1 MSIFLNKVGS
11 ATSNTASEIPAFD
24 PASDRL
30 FVVAASKVDIYSV
43 SNKGVLAKVGEL
55 APGFTSAAGT
65 TISPNSVAIKNGLV
79 AVAYDVRDTAA
90 PNTIQKG
97 RVSFFRAADG
107 AFLNSVEVGFL
118 PDMLTFTPDGTKVLV
133 ANEGEPNENFS
144 NDPVG
149 SVSVISINSLNLAGG
164 TIAATVQDA
173 GFASF
178 NDQITQLRADGLR
191 IVGGPTGTTTTVAQ
205 DVEPEYIAVSADGL
219 TAAVTL
225 QEANAIAFLDIATA
239 TITSIKPLGLKDF
252 SLANNGFGGS
262 NGIDASDRD
271 VDGTSGG
278 GGKINIV
285 NQPIFSAYQPD
296 AISSFVSGGN
306 TFYVIANEGDARVRP
321 TAGGIIT
328 GQGEG
333 GIYNEEV
340 RVSSGSYDLDNTVF
354 PNEAVLKQA
363 QNLGRLTVTNK
374 SGDTDG
380 DGDFDQIVAFGGRS
394 FSILDASGNI
404 VFDSGD
410 QLEKLTAQ
418 FAPTLFNSEGTT
430 SGFDSRSDNKGPEPE
445 GVVTGVINGRTYA
458 FVGLERV
465 GDVIVY
471 DVTNPTSPTF
481 VQYINTPE
489 DARVEGLTFV
499 AATDS
504 PTGNPLLITASEG
517 SNTVGV
523 FNVQTNFSLQILHG
537 ADFEAG
543 VSDLDNI
550 LGFSAIV
557 NKFKA
562 ATDLPSN
569 VVANTLIL
577 SAGDNYIPGAFFNA
591 SSDARLNNVG
601 GLGTSSAPVLGRG
614 DIGILNAIGV
624 QASALGN
631 HEFDL
636 GLNQVASIIRT
647 GSGNP
652 GTAFPYLSSNL
663 DFSPETGA
671 GRSFATTDFSTNPV
685 AEASTIKG
693 KIAESTVIT
702 VAGIDG
708 VMGTADDQ
716 KIGIVGATT
725 PTLPTISSSGATIV
739 TPGNPNDFAALAAEI
754 QKTVDL
760 LTAQGINKIV
770 LLSHFQQFAIESEQ
784 VAPRL
789 KDVDIVIGGGSNTRL
804 LDDNDVLRAGDT
816 DQGDY
821 PTLRVGT
828 DGKPILVVNTDGNY
842 KYVGRLVTEFDNDGV
857 LLTDKLNSTINGAY
871 ATDAAGVNRVYG
883 ETVSAREKANT
894 NVVAIVDGIRDVIA
908 SKDNVIL
915 GKTSVFLNGTRGDV
929 RTQETNFG
937 NLTADA
943 NLALA
948 KKIDPTV
955 TISIKNGG
963 GIRDNIGAISVPA
976 GSTDADDVETLPPQP
991 NPLAPNK
998 EEGDIS
1004 QLDLE
1009 NSLRFNNGLT
1019 LITLTAQQL
1028 RWVIEHAVAG
1038 TRPGATP
1045 GQFPQVGGISFSFDP
1060 TKQAIAFDTATGAIT
1075 QEGQR
1080 IQNLVVLNEDGSLL
1094 DTVVK
1099 NGVLVGDVNRTFRT
1113 VTLNFLAG
1121 TAAQTPANALG
1132 GDRYPFP
1139 VFVKENAERAKRV
1152 DLRPE
1157 TVDVNLNGVVDAA
1170 PTLDAGKFTFAATGS
1185 EQDALAEFLGDR
1197 FDDIPFNAADVR
1209 PAQDTRIQNLSVRND
1224 GIFTTTGFTQNTPG
1238 VIEFTGSSALTQIV
1252 FNITSVNVSSTVNE
1266 LVVFEIDGSGTA
1278 PNLKSLLETNR
1289 GRVIS
1294 SLISNRPNGFGFNDD
1309 DDKDDDGDDNDSRT
1323 LGFSKNAKLGF
1334 AIIKNGT
1341 ADDILFGKS
1350 REIIFSTT
1358 TTTLI
1363 SNVTSSSFRIN
1374 FEGFVVNAI
1383 ASTVTKSLGGGL
1395 QDNKQGE
1402 VLDLRSLGGNVS
1414 VDFTVNREAAFNN
1427 FVGFYRVANVDGG
1440 IDVNGDGVIDF
1451 TPGQSGYARAA
1462 IENRIQSIDLSVA
1475 NQGTATFNDKVLAG
1489 GSIFAPFLISNG
1501 TAAQFL
1507 SGQVS
1512 QAYFAYLG
1520 ANPGNVDHIRL
1531 LGDNTFGFEDL
1542 PSGGDFD
1549 YNDIVLKVKVG

>member
-11 ATSNTASEIPAFD
+11 ATSTTASEIPAFD
-24 PASDRL
+24 PASKRL
-30 FVVAASKVDIYSV
+30 FVVAASTVNVYTV
-43 SNKGVLAKVGEL
+43 SNTGGLTAATDLVV
-55 APGFTSAAGT
+55 GFTAPAGT
-65 TISPNSVAIKNGLV
+65 TIAPNSVAVKNGLV
-79 AVAYDVRDTAA
+79 AVAYDVRNTAP
-90 PNTIQKG
+90 PNTIQRG

-107 AFLNSVEVGFL
+107 VFLNSVEVGFL

-133 ANEGEPNENFS
+133 ANEGEPNEDYS
-144 NDPVG
+144 NDPEG
-149 SVSVISINSLNLAGG
+149 SVSVISINSVNLTTG
-164 TIAATVQDA
+164 TLSATVQEA
-173 GFASF
+173 NFNAFNAQRAALTAS
-178 NDQITQLRADGLR
+178 GVR
-191 IVGGPTGTTTTVAQ
+191 IIGDRTIGGVPVVATVSQ
-205 DVEPEYIAVSADGL
+205 DVEPEYIAVSGDGL
-219 TAAVTL
+219 TAAITL
-225 QEANAIAFLDIATA
+225 QENNAIAILNIATA
-239 TITSIKPLGLKDF
+239 TITSIKPLGLKNF
-252 SLANNGFGGS
+252 NLPGNGL
-262 NGIDASDRD
+262 DASDRD
-271 VDGTSGG
+271 VNGTSSG

-285 NQPIFSAYQPD
+285 NQPVFGAYQPD
-296 AISSFVSGGN
+296 AISSFVSGGQ

-321 TAGGIIT
+321 NAGGIIA

-333 GIYNEEV
+333 GIFNEEV
-340 RVSSGSYDLDNTVF
+340 RVSSSSYGLDPTVF
-354 PNEAVLKQA
+354 PNPADLKLN
-363 QNLGRLTVTNK
+363 QNLGRLTVSNK

-380 DGDFDQIVAFGGRS
+380 DGDFDQIVTFGGRS

-410 QLEKLTAQ
+410 QIERLTAQ
-418 FAPTLFNSEGTT
+418 FAPTLFNGDGTT

-471 DVTNPTSPTF
+471 DVTTPTAPTF

-489 DARVEGLTFV
+489 DTRVEGLAFV
-499 AATDS
+499 SATDS
-504 PTGNPLLITASEG
+504 PTGNPLLITAAEG

-523 FNVQTNFSLQILHG
+523 FNIQTNFSLQILH
-537 ADFEAG
+537 ASDFEAG
-543 VSDLDNI
+543 ASDLDNI
-550 LGFSAIV
+550 LGFSAII
-557 NKFKA
+557 NKFKSA
-562 ATDLPSN
+562 SDLPSN

-577 SAGDNYIPGAFFNA
+577 SSGDNYIPGAFFNA
-591 SSDARLNNVG
+591 SSDARLNGVG

-636 GLNQVASIIRT
+636 GVAQVASIIRSA
-647 GSGNP
+647 GGNP
-652 GTAFPYLSSNL
+652 GTAFPYLSANL

-671 GRSFATTDFSTNPV
+671 GRSFAATDFSTNPV

-708 VMGTADDQ
+708 VLGTADDQ

-760 LTAQGINKIV
+760 LTAQGINKII

-804 LDDNDVLRAGDT
+804 LDSNDVLRAGDT

-821 PTLRVGT
+821 PTLRFGT

-842 KYVGRLVTEFDNDGV
+842 KYVGRLVTEFDNQGV
-857 LLTDKLNSTINGAY
+857 LLVDKLNSTINGAY
-871 ATDAAGVNRVYG
+871 ATDAAGVNRVFG
-883 ETVSAREKANT
+883 ETVIAREKANA

-929 RTQETNFG
+929 RTQETNLG

-948 KKIDPTV
+948 RQIDSTV

-963 GIRDNIGAISVPA
+963 GIRDNIGALAVPTGA
-976 GSTDADDVETLPPQP
+976 TGLEDVITLPPQP

-998 EEGDIS
+998 QEGDIS

-1009 NSLRFNNGLT
+1009 NSLRFNNSLT

-1028 RWVIEHAVAG
+1028 RWVIEHSVALTSAG
-1038 TRPGATP
+1038 VTP
-1045 GQFPQVGGISFSFDP
+1045 GRFPQVGGISFSFDP
-1060 TKQAIAFDTATGAIT
+1060 TKQAIAFNQATGVIT

-1099 NGVLVGDVNRTFRT
+1099 DGVLVGDANRTFRT
-1113 VTLNFLAG
+1113 VTLNFLA
-1121 TAAQTPANALG
+1121 TQQSSASAVG
-1132 GDRYPFP
+1132 GDSYPFP
-1139 VFVKENAERAKRV
+1139 IFVKENAGRANRV
-1152 DLRPE
+1152 DLRGE
-1157 TVDVNLNGVVDAA
+1157 TTVDLNLNGQIDAA
-1170 PTLDAGKFTFAATGS
+1170 LALPAGKFTFAATGS

-1197 FDDIPFNAADVR
+1197 FNTVPFNTADVK
-1209 PAQDTRIQNLSVRND
+1209 PLQDTRVQNLSVRQD
-1224 GIFTTTGFTQNTPG
+1224 GVFTATGITQNTPG
-1238 VIEFTGSSALTQIV
+1238 VIEFTGGSGITQIV
-1252 FNITSVNVSSTVNE
+1252 FNITNVNINSTVNE
-1266 LVVFEIDGSGTA
+1266 LVVFEVDGSGSA

-1294 SLISNRPNGFGFNDD
+1294 SLVSNRPSGFGFDD
-1309 DDKDDDGDDNDSRT
+1309 DSRT
-1323 LGFSKNAKLGF
+1323 LGFAPNAKLGF
-1334 AIIKNGT
+1334 AVIKNGT
-1341 ADDILFGKS
+1341 ADDILLGRS
-1350 REIIFSTT
+1350 REIVFSTT
-1358 TTTLI
+1358 NTTLI
-1363 SNVTSSSFRIN
+1363 SNVTTSGFKIN
-1374 FEGFVVNAI
+1374 FEGFVIDAI
-1383 ASTVTKSLGGGL
+1383 ASTSPKSLGGGL
-1395 QDNKQGE
+1395 QDSKQGE
-1402 VLDLRSLGGNVS
+1402 VLDLRSLSGNVS
-1414 VDFTVNREAAFNN
+1414 VNFTLNREAAFNN

-1440 IDVNGDGVIDF
+1440 IDVNSDGVIDF

-1462 IENRIQSIDLSVA
+1462 IENRIQSIDLTVA
-1475 NQGTATFNDKVLAG
+1475 NQGTATFDNRTLTG
-1489 GSIFAPFLISNG
+1489 GSIFAPFIISNG

-1520 ANPGNVDHIRL
+1520 ANPNNVDHIRL

-1542 PSGGDFD
+1542 PGGGDFD
-1549 YNDIVLKVKVG
+1549 YNDIIVKVKFS

>member
-11 ATSNTASEIPAFD
+11 ATSTTASEIPAFD
-24 PASDRL
+24 AASKRL
-30 FVVAASKVDIYSV
+30 YVVAASKVDIYSV
-43 SNKGVLAKVGEL
+43 SNKGDLVNVGEL
-55 APGFTSAAGT
+55 APGFTSATGT
-65 TISPNSVAIKNGLV
+65 VSAPNSVAVQNGIV
-79 AVAYDVRDTAA
+79 AVAYEVRDTSP
-90 PNTIQKG
+90 PNTIQRG

-107 AFLNSVEVGFL
+107 VFLNSVEVGFL

-133 ANEGEPNENFS
+133 ANEGEPNEDYS
-144 NDPVG
+144 NDPEG
-149 SVSVISINSLNLAGG
+149 SVSVITINSVDLAGG
-164 TIAATVQDA
+164 TIAATVQEA
-173 GFASF
+173 GFTGF
-178 NDQITQLRADGLR
+178 NDRFDELKAAGVRLI
-191 IVGGPTGTTTTVAQ
+191 GPTGTTVAQ
-205 DVEPEYIAVSADGL
+205 DVEPEYLAVSADGL
-219 TAAVTL
+219 TAAISL

-239 TITSIKPLGLKDF
+239 TITDIVPLGFKDF
-252 SLANNGFGGS
+252 SLPGNGF
-262 NGIDASDRD
+262 DASDRD
-271 VDGTSGG
+271 D
-278 GGKINIV
+278 KINIQNWPV
-285 NQPIFSAYQPD
+285 FGAYQPD
-296 AISSFVSGGN
+296 AITSFVSNGN
-306 TFYVIANEGDARVRP
+306 TFYIIANEGDARVRP
-321 TAGGIIT
+321 TADDIIT
-328 GQGEG
+328 GQDEG
-333 GIYNEEV
+333 DLYNEEV
-340 RVSSGSYDLDNTVF
+340 RLGNDSYVLDPSVF
-354 PNEAVLKQA
+354 PNAAELKEQ
-363 QNLGRLTVTNK
+363 QNLGRLTVSNQ
-374 SGDTDG
+374 SGDENG
-380 DGDFDQIVAFGGRS
+380 DGLFERIVAFGGRS
-394 FSILDASGNI
+394 FSILDAGGNI

-410 QLEKLTAQ
+410 QFEQIIARVAPETFNGDPNPEDGLQ
-418 FAPTLFNSEGTT
+418 FDN
-430 SGFDSRSDNKGPEPE
+430 RSDNKGPEPE
-445 GVVTGVINGRTYA
+445 GVITGVINGRTYA
-458 FVGLERV
+458 FIGLERV

-471 DVTNPTSPTF
+471 DVTNPTAPTF

-489 DARVEGLTFV
+489 DFRVEGLTFV
-499 AATDS
+499 SATDS
-504 PTGNPLLITASEG
+504 PTGNPLLITAAEG
-517 SNTVGV
+517 SNTVSV
-523 FNVQTNFSLQILHG
+523 FNVQTNFALQILHG

-543 VSDLDNI
+543 ASDIDNI

-562 ATDLPSN
+562 ATDLPAN
-569 VVANTLIL
+569 IVANTLIL

-591 SSDARLNNVG
+591 SSDTSLNGVG

-647 GSGNP
+647 GGGNP

-663 DFSPETGA
+663 DFSPETGS
-671 GRSFATTDFSTNPV
+671 GKPFAATDFSTDPV

-702 VAGIDG
+702 VAGLDG
-708 VMGTADDQ
+708 IMGTADDQ

-725 PTLPTISSSGATIV
+725 PTLPTIASPGATLV
-739 TPGNPNDFAALAAEI
+739 TPSNPTDFAALAAEI
-754 QKTVDL
+754 QNTVDL

-770 LLSHFQQFAIESEQ
+770 LLSHFQQFAIESEEI
-784 VAPRL
+784 APRL

-821 PTLRVGT
+821 PTLKVGT

-857 LLTDKLNSTINGAY
+857 LIVDKLDSTINGAY
-871 ATDAAGVNRVYG
+871 ATDATGVNRVYG
-883 ETVSAREKANT
+883 ETVVAREKANAD
-894 NVVAIVDGIRDVIA
+894 VVAIVDGISNVIA
-908 SKDNVIL
+908 SKDNLIL

-948 KKIDPTV
+948 RQIDPTV

-963 GIRDNIGAISVPA
+963 GIRDNIGAVSVPA
-976 GSTDADDVETLPPQP
+976 GSTGANDVITLPPQP

-998 EEGDIS
+998 QEGDIS

-1028 RWVIEHAVAG
+1028 RWVIEHAVAA
-1038 TRPGATP
+1038 TAPGVTP
-1045 GQFPQVGGISFSFDP
+1045 GQFPQISGLSFSFDS

-1080 IQNLVVLNEDGSLL
+1080 VQNLVVLNEDGSLL

-1099 NGVLVGDVNRTFRT
+1099 DGVIVGDVNRTFRT

-1121 TAAQTPANALG
+1121 TAAQTSTNALG

-1139 VFVKENAERAKRV
+1139 VFVKENAERANRV
-1152 DLRPE
+1152 DLRGE
-1157 TVDVNLNGVVDAA
+1157 TADVNLNGVIDVA
-1170 PTLDAGKFTFAATGS
+1170 PDLPAGNFTFAATGS
-1185 EQDALAEFLGDR
+1185 EQDALAEYLRDR
-1197 FDDIPFNAADVR
+1197 FDVVPFGEADVK
-1209 PAQDTRIQNLSVRND
+1209 PVQDTRIQNLSARND
-1224 GIFTTTGFTQNTPG
+1224 SVFTTFSQNTPG
-1238 VIEFTGSSALTQIV
+1238 VIELTAGSVINQIV
-1252 FNITSVNVSSTVNE
+1252 FNITKVNSSTVNE
-1266 LVVFEIDGSGTA
+1266 LVVFELDGSGTA

-1289 GRVIS
+1289 GQIIS
-1294 SLISNRPNGFGFNDD
+1294 SLLSNRPTGFGFDD
-1309 DDKDDDGDDNDSRT
+1309 DSRT
-1323 LGFSKNAKLGF
+1323 LEFAPNAKLGF

-1350 REIIFSTT
+1350 KEIVFSTT
-1358 TTTLI
+1358 TTNLI
-1363 SNVTSSSFRIN
+1363 SDVTTSGFKIS
-1374 FEGFVVNAI
+1374 FEGFEIDALVAT
-1383 ASTVTKSLGGGL
+1383 STKPLGSGL
-1395 QDNKQGE
+1395 QDDKQGE
-1402 VLDLRSLGGNVS
+1402 VLDLRSLAGDVN
-1414 VDFTVNREAAFNN
+1414 VDFTVYREAAFNN
-1427 FVGFYRVANVDGG
+1427 TVGFYRVANVDGG
-1440 IDVNGDGVIDF
+1440 IDVDGDGVIDF

-1462 IENRIQSIDLSVA
+1462 IANRIQSIDLSVA
-1475 NQGTATFNDKVLAG
+1475 NQGTANFDNKVLAG
-1489 GSIFAPFLISNG
+1489 GSIFAPFIISNG

-1520 ANPGNVDHIRL
+1520 ANSGNVDHIRL

-1542 PSGGDFD
+1542 PGGGDFD